1 VEDSMEAQPDERQS
15 SSEKVEI
22 EAYLEAPVQ
31 SNSENSFCTEWSA
44 QTVRLATAGVR
55 NSIADRYA
63 IGVRTLSM
71 KLPIRGRIFQVK
83 LPARTGRP
91 EITTRAPIIGLA
103 EVKVG

>member
-1 VEDSMEAQPDERQS
+1 MEAQPDERQS

-55 NSIADRYA
+55 NSIADHSQICDKRQNAEYEA
-63 IGVRTLSM
+63 PNQRPNIPSETSR
-71 KLPIRGRIFQVK
+71 KNQK
-83 LPARTGRP
+83 TGDNH
-91 EITTRAPIIGLA
+91 
-103 EVKVG
+103 